1 MPKVVDPAERRLLLA
16 EAVLR
21 VMRRDG
27 LEQASVRNVAREA
40 GLSMGSLRH
49 YFASQSE
56 LMVFAFRTV
65 IDRIESRLA
74 GLEPEP
80 DPRRR
85 AQRVLNELLPLDD
98 ERRAEN
104 EVWLAFT
111 SRAMVDPALRALR
124 DEGYDA
130 LRAGCQTIVA
140 DLSAAGLAPTDVP
153 AEAER
158 LHALL
163 DGLAVH
169 AAMRPD
175 IHTAESLTAAI
186 ARHLDALATERASR
200 DASDRGERAAAQGG
214 AP

>member
-1 MPKVVDPAERRLLLA
+1 MPKVVDPVERRRELV

-21 VMRRDG
+21 VIRRDG

-65 IDRIESRLA
+65 IERIESRLA
-74 GLEPEP
+74 RLEPES

-85 AQRVLNELLPLDD
+85 AERVLAELLPLDD

-104 EVWLAFT
+104 ELWLAFT
-111 SRAMVDPALRALR
+111 SRAMVDPALGDLR

-130 LRAGCQTIVA
+130 LRAGCRAILT
-140 DLSAAGLAPTDVP
+140 DLSAAGLAPADVHT
-153 AEAER
+153 ETER

-175 IHTAESLTAAI
+175 IHTAESLKAAI
-186 ARHLDALATERASR
+186 GRHLDALAIE
-200 DASDRGERAAAQGG
+200 G
-214 AP
+214 AVTLRNQRTC

>member
-1 MPKVVDPAERRLLLA
+1 VLA
-16 EAVLR
+16 EAAFR
-21 VMRRDG
+21 VIRRDG

-40 GLSMGSLRH
+40 GVSMGSLRH

-56 LMVFAFRTV
+56 LMIFAFRTV

-74 GLEPEP
+74 GLAPEP

-85 AQRVLNELLPLDD
+85 AQRTLAELLPLDD

-111 SRAMVDPALRALR
+111 ARAMVDPALGALR
-124 DEGYDA
+124 DEGYEA
-130 LRAGCQTIVA
+130 LRAGCQAIVA
-140 DLSAAGLAPTDVP
+140 DLSAAGLAPTNVRV
-153 AEAER
+153 EAER

-163 DGLAVH
+163 DGLAIH

-175 IHTAESLTAAI
+175 IHNRKSMTAAV
-186 ARHLDALATERASR
+186 AHHLDGLAAERS
-200 DASDRGERAAAQGG
+200 SQI
-214 AP
+214 

>member
-1 MPKVVDPAERRLLLA
+1 MDAIERRRKLV

-21 VMRRDG
+21 VIRRDG

-56 LMVFAFRTV
+56 LMAFAFRTV

-74 GLEPEP
+74 TLEPEP

-85 AQRVLNELLPLDD
+85 AERVLAELLPLDD
-98 ERRAEN
+98 ERRVEN
-104 EVWLAFT
+104 ELWLAFT
-111 SRAMVDPALRALR
+111 SRALVDPALRELR

-130 LRAGCQTIVA
+130 LRAGCRAILT
-140 DLSAAGLAPTDVP
+140 DLSAAGLAPTDIDV
-153 AEAER
+153 ETGR

-169 AAMRPD
+169 AAIRPD
-175 IHTAESLTAAI
+175 IHTAHSLKAAI
-186 ARHLDALATERASR
+186 ARHLDALAREATAARAPTESALSR
-200 DASDRGERAAAQGG
+200 TVR
-214 AP
+214 

>member
-1 MPKVVDPAERRLLLA
+1 MPKVVDPVERRHELV

-21 VMRRDG
+21 VVRRDG

-49 YFASQSE
+49 YFVSQSE

-65 IDRIESRLA
+65 IDRIEARLA
-74 GLEPEP
+74 RLEAEP

-85 AQRVLNELLPLDD
+85 AERVLAELLPLDD
-98 ERRAEN
+98 DRRAEN

-111 SRAMVDPALRALR
+111 SRAMVDPSLRVLR
-124 DEGYDA
+124 DEGYAA
-130 LRAGCQTIVA
+130 LEAGCRALLT
-140 DLSAAGLAPTDVP
+140 DLSAAGLAPTDVT

-158 LHALL
+158 LHAWL

-175 IHTAESLTAAI
+175 IHTAEKLTAAI
-186 ARHLDALATERASR
+186 TYHLDALATEGAV
-200 DASDRGERAAAQGG
+200 ALRGQRSC
-214 AP
+214 

>member
-1 MPKVVDPAERRLLLA
+1 MPKVVDPVQRRRELA
-16 EAVLR
+16 DAVLR
-21 VMRRDG
+21 VIRRDG
-27 LEQASVRNVAREA
+27 LEHASVRNVAREA

-49 YFASQSE
+49 YFTTQSE
-56 LMVFAFRTV
+56 LVAFAFRTV

-74 GLEPEP
+74 ALPPELN
-80 DPRRR
+80 PRRR
-85 AQRVLNELLPLDD
+85 AERTLVELLPLDAQ
-98 ERRAEN
+98 RRSEN

-111 SRAMVDPALRALR
+111 ARAAVDPTLRALR

-130 LRAGCQTIVA
+130 LRAGCHSIVRE
-140 DLSAAGLAPTDVP
+140 LSAAGLAPADVP

-175 IHTAESLTAAI
+175 IHTARSLRAAI
-186 ARHLDALATERASR
+186 ARHLDALANERASTKPLR
-200 DASDRGERAAAQGG
+200 RRSRANS
-214 AP
+214 

>member
-1 MPKVVDPAERRLLLA
+1 VRRQELA
-16 EAVLR
+16 EAVFR
-21 VMRRDG
+21 VIRRDG

-85 AQRVLNELLPLDD
+85 AERALAELLPLDD

-104 EVWLAFT
+104 EVWLAFNA
-111 SRAMVDPALRALR
+111 RAMVDPALGALR
-124 DEGYDA
+124 DEAYDA
-130 LRAGCQTIVA
+130 LRAGCQAMVT
-140 DLSAAGLAPTDVP
+140 DLSAAGLAPTDVR

-169 AAMRPD
+169 AATRPD
-175 IHTAESLTAAI
+175 IHTAESLTAAV
-186 ARHLDALATERASR
+186 AHHLDTLEEVGHGPSTS
-200 DASDRGERAAAQGG
+200 SDRGR
-214 AP
+214 

>member
-1 MPKVVDPAERRLLLA
+1 MPKVVDPVERRQELV

-21 VMRRDG
+21 VIRRDG

-74 GLEPEP
+74 MLEPEP

-85 AQRVLNELLPLDD
+85 AERVLAELLPLDD

-104 EVWLAFT
+104 ELWLAFT
-111 SRAMVDPALRALR
+111 SRAMVDPALQDLR

-130 LRAGCQTIVA
+130 LRAGCRAILT
-140 DLSAAGLAPTDVP
+140 DLSAAGLAPTDVH
-153 AEAER
+153 AETER

-169 AAMRPD
+169 AAMRPQ
-175 IHTAESLTAAI
+175 IHTAESLKAAI
-186 ARHLDALATERASR
+186 ARHLDALAIERAVALR
-200 DASDRGERAAAQGG
+200 DQRTC
-214 AP
+214 